1 MMLKKFSTVFL
12 SLLLAV
18 CAEAQ
23 FRVTAHQVGW
33 DNIPPEAVKEG
44 FWFQRSI
51 IAQMDDDPQLEE
63 VMLFG
68 RDNGHWP
75 EFDLFKAY
83 YVIVGTY
90 SKEIK
95 YISPVEYVTDEY
107 NMLVEDMNK
116 DGVSELYIT
125 YIKEGSFSV
134 DERGYG
140 KKAAYCHDRIE
151 FRKEEGR

>member
-1 MMLKKFSTVFL
+1 MLKKFSTVFL

-44 FWFQRSI
+44 FWFQKSI
-51 IAQMDDDPQLEE
+51 IAQMDD
-63 VMLFG
+63 
-68 RDNGHWP
+68 GHWP

-83 YVIVGTY
+83 YVIMGTY

-107 NMLVEDMNK
+107 NMLVEDRNK

-140 KKAAYCHDRIE
+140 KKAVYCHDRIE